1 MSELK
6 VNKISPAT
14 GTETTLG
21 DSSDDFLL
29 PSGAEIIAQSGS
41 TITIA
46 SGATIANA
54 GTATGFAA
62 AGGTTA
68 HGVLAGSSGNMA
80 FGSIPTGT
88 KRIDII
94 FSALSDDNAQDY
106 KIRIGDAGGIETSG
120 YVINTTKVESTATHA
135 LCVDSFMM
143 HSAHST
149 SYITHGVMSLY
160 LVDPATY
167 TWVSVH
173 VLGQTTTLRS
183 VLGGGSKSLSAELT
197 QLAIL
202 PASGNIDAGKVN
214 VHYWQ

>member
-1 MSELK
+1 MSAIK

-14 GTETTLG
+14 GTAFTLG
-21 DSSDDFLL
+21 DSGDTFTV
-29 PSGAEIIAQSGS
+29 PSGATLTNS
-41 TITIA
+41 
-46 SGATIANA
+46 
-54 GTATGFAA
+54 GTATGFG
-62 AGGTTA
+62 GGTTA
-68 HGVLAGSSGNMA
+68 HGVLAGSAGNMA
-80 FGSIPTGT
+80 FGSIPAGT

-106 KIRIGDAGGIETSG
+106 KIRLGDAGGIETSG
-120 YVINTTKVESTATHA
+120 YVINTTKIESTATHA

-143 HSAHST
+143 HSSHST

-160 LVDPATY
+160 LVDPATF

-183 VLGGGSKSLSAELT
+183 VVGGGSKSLSAELT
-197 QLAIL
+197 QLSIF